1 MIARPLY
8 AERLE
13 TPLRRSRVVAL
24 LGAREVGKTTLACAI
39 ANSREAT
46 SFDLEDPRDLGR
58 LQEPMLALAHLSGL
72 VVLDEIQRLPGLY
85 PVLRVLADRP
95 ERPATFLV
103 LGSSSPELVRQTS
116 ESLAGRVEFVELAPF
131 DLTEVGAGEWQR
143 AWLRGGFPRAFLAA
157 SEDDSAA
164 WWRSFIQTFLERD
177 IPQLGLAL
185 PAAVMHRFWTMLAH
199 RHGAVWNAS
208 ALARSLGL
216 SDKTVRRYLD
226 VLTGTSMVCQL
237 QPWYA
242 NTEKRQVKAPKA
254 YLRDTGLLHALLDIE
269 TAEELDRHPVRGLSW
284 EGFVIE
290 QLLRVQPRLEPSFW
304 GAHTG
309 AELDLLLRRGT
320 RFWGFEARLA
330 DAPRLDRSLRG
341 VLETLEVEHLWVVG
355 PHDVH
360 YDLAERISVVGLA
373 EAVEICKNLA

>member
-8 AERLE
+8 AARLE
-13 TPLRRSRVVAL
+13 TALRRSPVVAL
-24 LGAREVGKTTLACAI
+24 LGARQVGKTTLARAI
-39 ANSREAT
+39 AGSSEAT
-46 SFDLEDPRDLGR
+46 CFDLEDPRDLGR
-58 LQEPMLALAHLSGL
+58 LQDPMLALAHLSGL

-95 ERPATFLV
+95 ERPATFLI

-131 DLTEVGAGEWQR
+131 DLTEVGVGEWRR
-143 AWLRGGFPRAFLAA
+143 AWLRGGFPRAFLTA
-157 SEDDSAA
+157 SEDDSTA
-164 WWRSFIQTFLERD
+164 WRRSFIQTFLERD

-208 ALARSLGL
+208 ALARALGL

-226 VLTGTSMVCQL
+226 VLTGTFMVRQL
-237 QPWYA
+237 QPWHA

-269 TAEELDRHPVRGLSW
+269 TAEELERHPVRGLSW
-284 EGFVIE
+284 QGFVIE

-304 GAHTG
+304 GAHSG
-309 AELDLLLRRGT
+309 AELDLLLRRGM
-320 RFWGFEARLA
+320 RSWGFEAKLA
-330 DAPRLDRSLRG
+330 DAPRLDRSLRA
-341 VLETLEVEHLWVVG
+341 VLETLELEHLWVVG
-355 PHDVH
+355 PHGVR
-360 YDLAERISVVGLA
+360 YDLAQRISVVGLA
-373 EAVEICKNLA
+373 EALEICQSLA